1 MLTNPR
7 ASDIIKKKTSEV
19 FTMKANVEVRC
30 PFCGKNGL
38 VEVDVEQY
46 EAWQSGELIQYAM
59 PALSATQREMLITG
73 MCEDC
78 QNSIFGGDSWD
89 DEPADIDDDCG
100 FDPYEGCYTFDC

>member
-1 MLTNPR
+1 
-7 ASDIIKKKTSEV
+7 
-19 FTMKANVEVRC
+19 MKANVEVRC
-30 PFCGKNGL
+30 PFCGKTGL
-38 VEVDVEQY
+38 VEVDVKQY
-46 EAWQSGELIQYAM
+46 EAWQSGTLIQNAM

-78 QNSIFGGDSWD
+78 QNSIFGGESDDSWD